1 MNFFFKQW
9 TIWKIGSLVGFSNE
23 EGKSKFKNYS
33 TFFLEKYKTSSLRD
47 HQKDALTK
55 TSEYFSNEKNDIALL
70 VLPTGTEKQE

>member
-1 MNFFFKQW
+1 MKKENP
-9 TIWKIGSLVGFSNE
+9 N
-23 EGKSKFKNYS
+23 S